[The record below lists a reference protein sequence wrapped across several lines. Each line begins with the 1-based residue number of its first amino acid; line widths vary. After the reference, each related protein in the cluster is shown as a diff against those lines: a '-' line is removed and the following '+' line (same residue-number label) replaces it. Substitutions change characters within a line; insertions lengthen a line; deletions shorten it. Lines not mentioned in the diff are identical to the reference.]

1 MLRIDTIP
9 NRKSKP
15 TVLLR
20 EHRREGTHIRKVTLL
35 NLSHWE
41 PTQVEALRLSLA
53 GKTLVPIEEAL
64 TIERSLPHGHV
75 EAILAA
81 AERLGL
87 ERLLDSR
94 PSRQRDLVVAMIVDR
109 LIHSASKLATT
120 RLWRDTTLADQLGV
134 ADADEDEL
142 YDALDWL
149 LERQERIEKKLAK
162 RHLKEGDLVLYDVS
176 SSYYEGHTCLL
187 VAFGHSRD
195 GKKGLPIVVYGAMTN
210 AEGCPVA
217 IDVYRGNTADPTT
230 VPDQVEKLRERF
242 GLGRVVLVGDRGML
256 TSPQIEALRVHP
268 GLGWISALRSRD
280 IRALVESGNIQLS
293 LFDEQNLAEIESPDY
308 PGERLVVCLNPLL
321 AEDRRRTRDE
331 LLEET
336 EKGLEKIAREVA
348 RRTQTPL
355 AAAEIGAKTERVLA
369 IHKMRKHFKL
379 VIEDGRFSYERN
391 AESIRREEAL
401 DGFYVIRTGESRE
414 TMTAA
419 DVVRNYKRLAEVE
432 RVFRALKSLDIR
444 IRPIRHRTEDH
455 VRAHIFLCLLAYY
468 VEWHMR
474 RALAPML
481 FDDEGRETSR
491 MTRDPVAPAKP
502 SASADA
508 KRRSRQSADGLE
520 LHSFETLLGHLATRC
535 QNRCVFHATPGAPTA
550 VRLTEP
556 TPLQEKALKLIG
568 TIVPSS

>member
-1 MLRIDTIP
+1 MLRVDTIP

-20 EHRREGTHIRKVTLL
+20 EHRREGTKIRKITLF
-35 NLSHWE
+35 NLTHWE
-41 PTQVEALRLSLA
+41 PAQVEALRLSLA

-64 TIERSLPHGHV
+64 SFPRSLPHGHV

-81 AERLGL
+81 VGRLGL

-94 PSRQRDLVVAMIVDR
+94 PSRQRDLVVAMIADR

-120 RLWRDTTLADQLGV
+120 RLWRDSTLADQLGV

-176 SSYYEGHTCLL
+176 SSYYEGHTCPL

-230 VPDQVEKLRERF
+230 VPDQVDKLRERF

-256 TSPQIEALRVHP
+256 TSAQIEALRVHP
-268 GLGWISALRSRD
+268 GLGWISALRSKD

-293 LFDEQNLAEIESPDY
+293 LFDQQNLAEIESPDY
-308 PGERLVVCLNPLL
+308 PGERLVVCFNPLL

-331 LLEET
+331 LLEAT
-336 EKGLEKIAREVA
+336 EKGLDKIVGEVA

-355 AAAEIGAKTERVLA
+355 TAAEIGGKAERILA
-369 IHKMRKHFKL
+369 VHKMRKHFKL
-379 VIEDGRFSYERN
+379 VMEDGRFSYERN

-401 DGFYVIRTGESRE
+401 DGFYVIRTSESRE

-419 DVVRNYKRLAEVE
+419 DAVRNYKRLAEAE
-432 RVFRALKSLDIR
+432 RVFRTLKSLDIR
-444 IRPIRHRTEDH
+444 IRPIRHRTENH
-455 VRAHIFLCLLAYY
+455 VRAHIFLCLLTYY

-481 FDDEGRETSR
+481 FDDEERETSR
-491 MTRDPVAPAKP
+491 MERDPVAPARP

-508 KRRSRQSADGLE
+508 KRRSRESNDGLE
-520 LHSFETLLGHLATRC
+520 LHSFETLLVHLGTRC
-535 QNRCVFHATPGAPTA
+535 QIRCVFHKAPGAPTA
-550 VRLTEP
+550 VRLTDP

>member
-1 MLRIDTIP
+1 MLRVDTIP

-20 EHRREGTHIRKVTLL
+20 EHRREGTKIRKITLF
-35 NLSHWE
+35 NLTHWD
-41 PTQVEALRLSLA
+41 PAQVEALRLSLA

-64 TIERSLPHGHV
+64 SFPRSLPHGHV

-81 AERLGL
+81 VGRLGL

-94 PSRQRDLVVAMIVDR
+94 PSRQRDLVVAMIADR

-120 RLWRDTTLADQLGV
+120 RLWRDSTLADQLGV

-176 SSYYEGHTCLL
+176 SSYYEGHTCPL

-230 VPDQVEKLRERF
+230 VPDQVDKLRERF
-242 GLGRVVLVGDRGML
+242 GLERVVLVGDRGML
-256 TSPQIEALRVHP
+256 TSAQIEALRVHP

-293 LFDEQNLAEIESPDY
+293 LFDQQNLAEIESPDY
-308 PGERLVVCLNPLL
+308 PGERLVVCFNPLL

-331 LLEET
+331 LLEAT
-336 EKGLEKIAREVA
+336 EKGLEKIAGEVA

-355 AAAEIGAKTERVLA
+355 TAAEIGGKAERVLA
-369 IHKMRKHFKL
+369 VHKMRKHFKL
-379 VIEDGRFSYERN
+379 VMEDGRFSYERN

-401 DGFYVIRTGESRE
+401 DGFYVIRTSESRE

-419 DVVRNYKRLAEVE
+419 DAVRNYKRLAEVE

-444 IRPIRHRTEDH
+444 IRPIRHRTENH
-455 VRAHIFLCLLAYY
+455 VRAHIFLCLLTYY

-481 FDDEGRETSR
+481 FDDEERETSR
-491 MTRDPVAPAKP
+491 MERDPVAPARP

-508 KRRSRQSADGLE
+508 KRRSRESNDGLE
-520 LHSFETLLGHLATRC
+520 LHSFETLLVHLGTRC
-535 QNRCVFHATPGAPTA
+535 QIRCVFHKAPGAPTA
-550 VRLTEP
+550 LRLTDP